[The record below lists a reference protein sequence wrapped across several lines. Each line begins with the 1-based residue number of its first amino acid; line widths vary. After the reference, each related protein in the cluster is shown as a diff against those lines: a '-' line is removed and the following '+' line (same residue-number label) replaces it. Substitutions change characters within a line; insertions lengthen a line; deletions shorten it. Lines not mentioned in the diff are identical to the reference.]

1 MWFPQN
7 PKVLVV
13 DDKYNEVEPLF
24 KVFSLYGIPYIH
36 FDGKEDSCPE
46 QPFTSVRLVIL
57 DIDLEGLTEGLDDKS
72 KASALASYLGK
83 LITIKES
90 PYFVLFW
97 TKHEEIIENFIGY
110 LKLDGA
116 CPVAWKSM
124 EKPTNKDLNFD
135 YVKNH
140 FFSDFTNDAFE
151 FLLKW
156 EDSVS
161 KDASH
166 FTNNISNIIKKEAE
180 ETLLDW
186 NDSVKKVLSK
196 LACSYL
202 GVSKISS
209 EDKDNVLEYA
219 SRVLNQ
225 SFSEGLSKRIDES
238 ISLDIPLQT
247 SVSLQ
252 TIAALNSI
260 LFIEK
265 INDLKIENGKVFFAD
280 ENDTIFNL
288 LNDKILSKQGK
299 KECKCTFISVIL
311 TPSCDLSHKKYLFTG
326 NPLQEY
332 HRILSGLKI
341 ELGGNEDYESYF
353 NYAASAYSKK
363 NKVSNLQID
372 DKTKKEIKSC
382 ISCNKPE
389 FLYETNPFVD
399 ENGKVCVFV
408 FHFGTVQTKAIEPG
422 QIKFSYL
429 LKNSLLSDLQT
440 KLANHVN
447 RLGNS
452 MLEYK

>member
-13 DDKYNEVEPLF
+13 DDHYEEVEPLLTL
-24 KVFSLYGIPYIH
+24 FSKQGIPYIYY
-36 FDGKEDSCPE
+36 DGKMDSVPE
-46 QPFTSVRLVIL
+46 KPFSSIRYVIL
-57 DIDLEGLTEGLDDKS
+57 DIDLYGRTSGLNEKN
-72 KASALASYLGK
+72 KASALAGYLGQ

-90 PYFVLFW
+90 PYEILFW
-97 TKHEEIIENFIGY
+97 TRHEDVIEYIISY
-110 LKLDGA
+110 LNEEDGS
-116 CPVAWKSM
+116 PVVYKSL
-124 EKPTNKDLNFD
+124 EKPSKDELTPEYVKSKIFSDLND
-135 YVKNH
+135 
-140 FFSDFTNDAFE
+140 DAFE

-161 KDASH
+161 QDASR
-166 FTNNISNIIKKEAE
+166 FTNNISNIIKQE
-180 ETLLDW
+180 
-186 NDSVKKVLSK
+186 VKKTSEKWNASMKNILSK
-196 LACSYL
+196 LACTYL

-209 EDKDNVLEYA
+209 EDKDNALEYA
-219 SRVLNQ
+219 SHVFNQ
-225 SFSEGLSKRIDES
+225 SFSEGLSLVDKS
-238 ISLDIPLQT
+238 VSLNIPLQT

-252 TIAALNSI
+252 TIAELNSI
-260 LFIEK
+260 LFIDK
-265 INDLKIENGKVFFAD
+265 IGDSKIENGKIFFAD
-280 ENDTIFNL
+280 EKDTIFSL

-299 KECKCTFISVIL
+299 KDCKCTFISVIL

-341 ELGGNEDYESYF
+341 EVGDNEDYESYF
-353 NYAASAYSKK
+353 NYSASAYSKK
-363 NKVSNLQID
+363 NKVDNLQID